1 MYFKGAQFYW
11 TLTHWSMFLGDVLE
25 VQCIH
30 CLSGPQDQQI
40 QIFSEQH
47 RGVIKHPLL
56 MKQMRVDLWKSNEKE
71 KKKG

>member
-1 MYFKGAQFYW
+1 
-11 TLTHWSMFLGDVLE
+11 MFLGDVLE

-56 MKQMRVDLWKSNEKE
+56 MKQMRVDL
-71 KKKG
+71 